1 MGPARFHCATLLL
14 IEIYYMYMPLLG
26 PCVATRGSVDQ
37 YTLLQ
42 LTAMGLDHNEPPVD
56 FVWS

>member
-14 IEIYYMYMPLLG
+14 TEIYYMPLLG
-26 PCVATRGSVDQ
+26 PCVATRGSIDQ

-42 LTAMGLDHNEPPVD
+42 LTAMGLDYNEPPVD